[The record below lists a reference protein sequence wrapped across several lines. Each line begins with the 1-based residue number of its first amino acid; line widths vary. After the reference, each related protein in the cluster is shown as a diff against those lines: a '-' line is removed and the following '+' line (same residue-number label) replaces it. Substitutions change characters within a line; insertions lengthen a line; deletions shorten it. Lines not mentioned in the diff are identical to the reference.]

1 MGVDDKKMRKNHYY
15 KKNENFEKISNF
27 TETVLNI
34 RININLQNLKI
45 LKFDRVR

>member
-1 MGVDDKKMRKNHYY
+1 MGAGDKKCVKITILRKM
-15 KKNENFEKISNF
+15 KTLKKISNLI
-27 TETVLNI
+27 ETVLNI